1 MQLHPAGNSHMKRE
15 EQKRQLWH
23 SLDAGPQSWIQT
35 GSLRLMPRQTQPPSI
50 GLISDGSDLLAF
62 SPHTLKE
69 ILERSMISKYSTIQY
84 NTVIYDTNTIFY
96 IQFPNFPKTHKTLPR
111 IRAQTPGC
119 FLPGRQL
126 GAAHS
131 NSAILTTK
139 LFTPGPKPLL
149 WSVL

>member
-1 MQLHPAGNSHMKRE
+1 
-15 EQKRQLWH
+15 
-23 SLDAGPQSWIQT
+23 
-35 GSLRLMPRQTQPPSI
+35 MPRQTQPPSI
-50 GLISDGSDLLAF
+50 GLISDGSDLLAFCRASKSQWCAMLLPTYKTF

-149 WSVL
+149 WSVLELVHLRMITFMPNPHLCV